1 MMRSFADAASD
12 PVEATKLKGLAEKDQ
27 YSKYIIQGMGVF
39 ATKSAISKTI
49 IILIPSSNNLKRM
62 F

>member
-1 MMRSFADAASD
+1 MMRSFADAASN

-39 ATKSAISKTI
+39 VTWPVTEKENIFTI
-49 IILIPSSNNLKRM
+49 CIVR
-62 F
+62 